1 MKNIFGN
8 CDAARRD
15 YAYSYTIANSTRIRI
30 WTDWNNAAI
39 VRPAAK
45 GLGKITATD
54 IEFAKQNS
62 KNQSLDIFLYHALN
76 KWFERI

>member
-1 MKNIFGN
+1 M
-8 CDAARRD
+8 
-15 YAYSYTIANSTRIRI
+15 RI

-54 IEFAKQNS
+54 IKFAKQNS
-62 KNQSLDIFLYHALN
+62 KNQSLNKFLYHALDN
-76 KWFERI
+76 WFKRI

>member
-1 MKNIFGN
+1 M
-8 CDAARRD
+8 
-15 YAYSYTIANSTRIRI
+15 RI

-54 IEFAKQNS
+54 IKFAKQNS